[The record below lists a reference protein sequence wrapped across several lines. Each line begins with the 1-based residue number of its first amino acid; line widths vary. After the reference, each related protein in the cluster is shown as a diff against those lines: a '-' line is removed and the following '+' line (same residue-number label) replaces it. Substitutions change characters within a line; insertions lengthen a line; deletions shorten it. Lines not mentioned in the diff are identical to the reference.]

1 MYNKIKQKCMAFAD
15 IFKDDNVYNEKTLV
29 GFISFVI
36 MIVFAIVD
44 IITGYLGKEL
54 IVNEFIYNSFLY
66 ITLGSFGIAE
76 VSKVFNKGGND
87 DNYVDEDVDNCC
99 DDDI

>member
-1 MYNKIKQKCMAFAD
+1 MFNTIKQKLMAFAD
-15 IFKDDNVYNEKTLV
+15 IFKDDNTYNEKTIV
-29 GFISFVI
+29 GFLSFTIMVI
-36 MIVFAIVD
+36 FAVVD

-76 VSKVFNKGGND
+76 VSKVFNKN
-87 DNYVDEDVDNCC
+87 NVNTEDYIEDKEEE
-99 DDDI
+99 DI